1 VPLTTYTSSRTVP
14 GTAARTDVNRWQ
26 HDRGQLLTIEKVKTS
41 KLRQS
46 IGTTRSSDITNAEAR
61 RVASEYA
68 VRVGVPVEKAKEV
81 AFDREVFDDGFY
93 DEVG

>member
-1 VPLTTYTSSRTVP
+1 M
-14 GTAARTDVNRWQ
+14 
-26 HDRGQLLTIEKVKTS
+26 KTS
-41 KLRQS
+41 KLRQP

-81 AFDREVFDDGFY
+81 AFDLEVFDDGFY
-93 DEVG
+93 DKVG